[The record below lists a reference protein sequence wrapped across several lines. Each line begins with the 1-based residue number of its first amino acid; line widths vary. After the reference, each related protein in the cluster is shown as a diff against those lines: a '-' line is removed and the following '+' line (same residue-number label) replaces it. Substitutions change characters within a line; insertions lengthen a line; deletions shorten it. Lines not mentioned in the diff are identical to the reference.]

1 MTLKVDSMKKELTP
15 TSDLDKIAL
24 IGEEYI
30 SQVRTFGA
38 LGYTPQRICN
48 LLDLRGKEKI
58 ALTIR
63 MSIPGDVYHDAFSN
77 GRALGEYNID
87 AELAKRAEAGEI
99 DAITTLEQRKNDRV
113 ELDLR
118 KELFGV

>member
-1 MTLKVDSMKKELTP
+1 MKSELTP
-15 TSDLDKIAL
+15 ASDVDKVAL
-24 IGEEYI
+24 IGEEYV

-48 LLDLRGKEKI
+48 LLGLRGKEKL
-58 ALTIR
+58 ALIVR
-63 MSIPGDVYHDAFSN
+63 IGLAGDVYHDAYDN

-87 AELAKRAEAGEI
+87 AELAKKAESGDI
-99 DAITTLEQRKNDRV
+99 DAINTLEERKNLRV

-118 KELFGV
+118 KQLFGV